1 VLFLSSISWQHDA
14 RRFVLSGTSDIGPK
28 LYFDADVAASAAA
41 VLTDFDGDSDQD
53 RVAGL
58 GQPTLTIWEE
68 NLGGNHFAPPR
79 LAEAPHNIYGKSVVA
94 DFDGDGSQDQMKLTF
109 SRLFHFSSQDFA
121 KKKKNYE
128 VIAKLKTAV
137 ALTCG
142 NLSSDDRLDVVIA
155 TADHSLAWY
164 EQLPNLRDARVRF
177 GEPRVLGSLRTNG
190 IGLAATDVTGDGK
203 TDIVAASYIESQ
215 LTLWT
220 NQGDGNFAE
229 RDLGATL
236 AGPKL
241 IDFADVDADGDL
253 DVIVASQA
261 QIVWH
266 EQGLDDRFQPARPLE
281 RIDSAWIR
289 SLPQN
294 IVVYETDELK
304 VAHRLT
310 GYADTT
316 GPAALSPAGDR
327 LAVAMPNH
335 VIRVWELPSERLIC
349 TLPTRNAHIWDL
361 AYSPDG
367 RYLLA
372 AIGDYLEVRDAKSH
386 TLLHEQHRH
395 ENTIGRIAISA
406 DSGRVAT
413 ISDDLTVRISA
424 LTSQG
429 DERILLGH
437 RSRATAV
444 AFSQDGR
451 RLATGAE
458 NGTVRVWDVTTG
470 QELLTLS
477 EIGGDNFRIWD
488 LVFRDERTLQA
499 VGVNRERDASFL
511 AEWRAE

>member
-1 VLFLSSISWQHDA
+1 
-14 RRFVLSGTSDIGPK
+14 
-28 LYFDADVAASAAA
+28 
-41 VLTDFDGDSDQD
+41 
-53 RVAGL
+53 
-58 GQPTLTIWEE
+58 
-68 NLGGNHFAPPR
+68 
-79 LAEAPHNIYGKSVVA
+79 
-94 DFDGDGSQDQMKLTF
+94 
-109 SRLFHFSSQDFA
+109 
-121 KKKKNYE
+121 
-128 VIAKLKTAV
+128 
-137 ALTCG
+137 
-142 NLSSDDRLDVVIA
+142 
-155 TADHSLAWY
+155 
-164 EQLPNLRDARVRF
+164 
-177 GEPRVLGSLRTNG
+177 
-190 IGLAATDVTGDGK
+190 
-203 TDIVAASYIESQ
+203 
-215 LTLWT
+215 
-220 NQGDGNFAE
+220 
-229 RDLGATL
+229 
-236 AGPKL
+236 
-241 IDFADVDADGDL
+241 
-253 DVIVASQA
+253 
-261 QIVWH
+261 
-266 EQGLDDRFQPARPLE
+266 
-281 RIDSAWIR
+281 
-289 SLPQN
+289 
-294 IVVYETDELK
+294 
-304 VAHRLT
+304 
-310 GYADTT
+310 
-316 GPAALSPAGDR
+316 
-327 LAVAMPNH
+327 
-335 VIRVWELPSERLIC
+335 
-349 TLPTRNAHIWDL
+349 L